1 MRLSLSLV
9 LFLSLSYDSL
19 AAPTALRPR
28 RSRSFRVERVKRSD
42 YVAHGPSALNKAYR
56 KFGIAPTS
64 FSGVDLDDFEPYEVA
79 KSAVSSNLDASDDD
93 QTGEVAAK
101 SVQSDVEF
109 ISTVTIGGQNISM
122 DFDTGSADM
131 YVRFD
136 PPIPHSPQGRLK
148 TDMFTQVGFQLG
160 HGLLIHRRPHHL
172 PPRQVIHLQ
181 SSGKQLV

>member
-1 MRLSLSLV
+1 MRLILSLV

-28 RSRSFRVERVKRSD
+28 RSRSFRAERVKRSD

-64 FSGVDLDDFEPYEVA
+64 FSGVDLDDFEPYEIA
-79 KSAVSSNLDASDDD
+79 KSAVSSTLDASDDD

-109 ISTVTIGGQNISM
+109 ISIVTIGGQNISM

-131 YVRFD
+131 YVRSD
-136 PPIPHSPQGRLK
+136 PPQGQLK